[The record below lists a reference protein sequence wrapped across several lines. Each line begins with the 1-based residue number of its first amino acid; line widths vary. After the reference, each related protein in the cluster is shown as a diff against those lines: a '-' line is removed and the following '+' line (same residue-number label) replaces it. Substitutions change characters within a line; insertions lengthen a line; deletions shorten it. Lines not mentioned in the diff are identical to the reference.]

1 MKIIIGHL
9 MCSLLF
15 KMMMLIVH
23 AWLTSFFP
31 PVVGYIQLYGIL
43 GGGEGGLTCTWRVRW
58 GYSRIKLLK
67 ETDLG
72 VNPCP
77 PLNSSAPQQTT
88 SQ

>member
-1 MKIIIGHL
+1 MVNI
-9 MCSLLF
+9 
-15 KMMMLIVH
+15 
-23 AWLTSFFP
+23 FFP
-31 PVVGYIQLYGIL
+31 PVVDYIQLYGIL
-43 GGGEGGLTCTWRVRW
+43 GGGGGLTCTWRVRW